1 MPKRSPPPAVSSS
14 RAHRALTNLHR
25 KTDRGGSERK
35 GEERRGEERRG
46 EERRR
51 EEKRGEERGKKA
63 HLGLRSSA
71 KTLSVLSILSYLTNV
86 TLFVTSPTNTRPPLT
101 ASLVM

>member
-35 GEERRGEERRG
+35 GEERRGEEKRR
-46 EERRR
+46 
-51 EEKRGEERGKKA
+51 EERGKKA